1 MPANDQKSNKKFDYK
16 TIKWGHINEIIKD
29 QIQRD
34 KNPAE
39 GDLLTSKS
47 KLDFLIISRNSRF
60 FTIWVVVIAISA
72 LLSFLL
78 SLYYAG
84 NQINFS
90 L

>member
-1 MPANDQKSNKKFDYK
+1 MPAKKHKRSGYK
-16 TIKWGHINEIIKD
+16 TTKWGYINEIIKY
-29 QIQRD
+29 QIHRD